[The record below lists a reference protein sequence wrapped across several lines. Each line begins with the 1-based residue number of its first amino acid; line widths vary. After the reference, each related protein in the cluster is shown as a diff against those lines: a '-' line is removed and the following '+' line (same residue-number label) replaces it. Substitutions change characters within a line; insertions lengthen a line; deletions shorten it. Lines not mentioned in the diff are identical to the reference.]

1 MSDLYVSQ
9 KTDFMEPSDIAKSLA
24 TKFSVIDA
32 VRKIDK
38 DNFRGTLLGLADQ
51 CRSPWNHYQK
61 KKKPESMRQPKR
73 VIVAG
78 VGGSAIGADVVA
90 TCARLVTHVPVEVT
104 RDYTLPPLDKDC
116 LVMACSF
123 SGETLSLIHI

>member
-9 KTDFMEPSDIAKSLA
+9 ETDFMEPSDIAKSLA

-51 CRSPWNHYQK
+51 CRSAWNLGHTWQM
-61 KKKPESMRQPKR
+61 PESMR
-73 VIVAG
+73 
-78 VGGSAIGADVVA
+78 
-90 TCARLVTHVPVEVT
+90 
-104 RDYTLPPLDKDC
+104 
-116 LVMACSF
+116 
-123 SGETLSLIHI
+123 

>member
-38 DNFRGTLLGLADQ
+38 DDFRGCLLYTSDAAD
-51 CRSPWNHYQK
+51 
-61 KKKPESMRQPKR
+61 E
-73 VIVAG
+73 
-78 VGGSAIGADVVA
+78 
-90 TCARLVTHVPVEVT
+90 
-104 RDYTLPPLDKDC
+104 
-116 LVMACSF
+116 
-123 SGETLSLIHI
+123 